1 MTTRVQFSFNTSEP
15 EDDTSGVQ
23 AHEDLTST
31 VTATNAFGNTGHRVQ
46 LGGKDDIDDL
56 ALAADVGPF
65 TSAAEMQAA
74 LEAKTTDGATRI
86 FVDPVYRRA
95 VEARI
100 AQAMGP
106 GTGRERFAATFHGE
120 ATNAPLRL
128 LNQNQQTN
136 ELMISDGV
144 NRSGIQP
151 FASEEAMIAAISDP
165 RYRTDA
171 SYRAEV
177 DARVAVS

>member
-1 MTTRVQFSFNTSEP
+1 MTTRVQFSFNHP
-15 EDDTSGVQ
+15 EDSNDTSGVQ

-31 VTATNAFGNTGHRVQ
+31 VTATNAFGNTGHREQ

-86 FVDPVYRRA
+86 FVDPAYRKA
-95 VEARI
+95 VEARM
-100 AQAMGP
+100 AQAMGH
-106 GTGRERFAATFHGE
+106 GTGRDRFSAVFHGE

-128 LNQNQQTN
+128 LNQNQN
-136 ELMISDGV
+136 SDLLIPDAV

-151 FASEEAMIAAISDP
+151 FSSEEAMEKAMSDP
-165 RYRTDA
+165 RYRTDP